1 MRSLSESHNDG
12 ACLHVSPS
20 LYCKVISSSWSASY
34 VQCVLARWSAAPSSL
49 VDERGHV
56 PPHPMRAAQ
65 RARQDG
71 KRRLQRGG
79 AAAGTAREAIQQQG
93 QLPWNIGFQARR
105 MSDARPLAFHMI
117 GIASA
122 PCFIEVMAVQ
132 LTIPG
137 KTSVS

>member
-1 MRSLSESHNDG
+1 
-12 ACLHVSPS
+12 
-20 LYCKVISSSWSASY
+20 
-34 VQCVLARWSAAPSSL
+34 
-49 VDERGHV
+49 
-56 PPHPMRAAQ
+56 MRAAQ

-79 AAAGTAREAIQQQG
+79 AVAGTAREAIQQQG